1 MKKNVLFIILLYQ
14 TFIINSQT
22 PQHVW
27 DSLISNYER
36 RYNMELTKRDTLLID
51 EYISKSNT
59 DNSTF
64 FDSIL
69 VSNLYSEQFKKVFA
83 IRIIDKNIL
92 FNKIIKSLSFNR
104 PFSENNIYSSENNP
118 IYDAIILNEVNIS
131 KISNFILKEN
141 YLDNCDFLNMKS
153 KLEIR
158 RLSNILKEYLS
169 QVKVN
174 KHSNNK
180 CKNKNLSILKNI
192 NPF

>member
-51 EYISKSNT
+51 EYISKSNS

-83 IRIIDKNIL
+83 IRIIDQNIL

-174 KHSNNK
+174 KHTNNK